1 MATLTLR
8 KVGGSVVATF
18 PKTLLDLLN
27 VKAGDS
33 VEYMFTNGKMII
45 VSKPKVEKKQKKY
58 DLSQLLEEQKLIQ
71 EEVDKDRGW
80 VHAKPVG
87 SEKL

>member
-1 MATLTLR
+1 MATLALR

-27 VKAGDS
+27 VQAGES
-33 VEYMFTNGKMII
+33 VEYTFSNGKMII
-45 VSKPKVEKKQKKY
+45 ESKPKVVRNKKKY

-71 EEVDKDRGW
+71 EEVDKDRSW
-80 VHAKPVG
+80 LHAKPVG
-87 SEKL
+87 SEML

>member
-27 VKAGDS
+27 VKAGDC

-45 VSKPKVEKKQKKY
+45 ASKPKVEKKQKKY